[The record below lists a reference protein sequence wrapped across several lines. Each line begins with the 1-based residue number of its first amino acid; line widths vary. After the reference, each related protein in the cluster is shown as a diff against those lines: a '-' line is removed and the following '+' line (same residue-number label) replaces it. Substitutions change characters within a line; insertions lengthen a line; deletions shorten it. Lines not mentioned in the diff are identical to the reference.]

1 MEDRTGRDR
10 TGRDMTGRDRN
21 TDELDAKLENAI
33 RVFFNFLNR
42 HPDRR
47 SHFVRDVVEAGA
59 PRVVVEQLLGDW
71 PSFLG
76 VVRGDVK
83 QDAWDM
89 LDLMTTAGAVV
100 REEARDAGNFLE
112 AGDREREP
120 GSQR

>member
-1 MEDRTGRDR
+1 
-10 TGRDMTGRDRN
+10 MTGRDSA
-21 TDELDAKLENAI
+21 TDEPDAKLEKAI

-89 LDLMTTAGAVV
+89 LNLMTTAGAVV
-100 REEARDAGNFLE
+100 REE
-112 AGDREREP
+112 
-120 GSQR
+120 